1 MRRFFKD
8 GLAGV
13 AEVTRTEVEKLPFDE
28 KITRV
33 WYQFEADGNLRRDS
47 DTILPSIASKWHAG
61 DRIPILYM
69 PERDYDSVIVAVE

>member
-1 MRRFFKD
+1 MKRFFKE
-8 GLAGV
+8 GIPCI
-13 AEVTRTEVEKLPFDE
+13 AEVTKTETEKLPFDE

-33 WYQFEADGNLRRDS
+33 SYEFEADAGLRRDS
-47 DTILPSIASKWHAG
+47 DTVLPGIANKWKVG